1 MEVVWKSLVA
11 VCGVEG
17 LTDSGPAS
25 RLSALKELLKN
36 FSVKR
41 YTTKEEKY
49 GDNKRS
55 VRRTAEGLQQSG

>member
-1 MEVVWKSLVA
+1 VVEENSTKGVA
-11 VCGVEG
+11 R
-17 LTDSGPAS
+17 LLFSGTQNA
-25 RLSALKELLKN
+25 RTGHFVGTFKY
-36 FSVKR
+36 FCVKR